1 MWETKK
7 LFNINSLINY
17 KIMLQE
23 KTKAP
28 KIKGVDFKGKR
39 TILYFYPKDDTPGC
53 TANACDFRDNY
64 ASLTKQGFTIIGVS
78 PQDEKSH
85 DKFKEK
91 YNLPFELIPDTD
103 KTIAQAYEV
112 WGKKKFMGKEYD
124 GILRTT
130 FVINEKG
137 IIENIISKVD
147 TKNATKQL
155 LEVIAK

>member
-1 MWETKK
+1 
-7 LFNINSLINY
+7 
-17 KIMLQE
+17 MLQE

>member
-39 TILYFYPKDDTPGC
+39 TILYFYPNDDTPGC

>member
-1 MWETKK
+1 
-7 LFNINSLINY
+7 
-17 KIMLQE
+17 MLQE
-23 KTKAP
+23 GTKAP
-28 KIKGVDFKGKR
+28 KIKGVDFKDKK

-64 ASLTKQGFTIIGVS
+64 ASLTKQGFSIIGVS

-85 DKFKEK
+85 DKFKAK
-91 YNLPFELIPDTD
+91 YDLPFELIPDTD

-112 WGKKKFMGKEYD
+112 WGKKKFMGREYD

-137 IIENIISKVD
+137 IIEKIITKVD

-155 LEVIAK
+155 LKVLSE

>member
-1 MWETKK
+1 
-7 LFNINSLINY
+7 
-17 KIMLQE
+17 MLQE
-23 KTKAP
+23 GTKAP
-28 KIKGVDFKGKR
+28 KIKGVDFKGKK

-64 ASLTKQGFTIIGVS
+64 ASLTKQGFSIIGVS

-85 DKFKEK
+85 AKFKAK
-91 YNLPFELIPDTD
+91 YDLPFELIPDTD

-112 WGKKKFMGKEYD
+112 WEKKKFMGREYD

-137 IIENIISKVD
+137 IIEKIITKVD

-155 LEVIAK
+155 LKVLSE